1 MNLHEKEKNR
11 VWMFDELHCTEG
23 LKNQT
28 EVYEMLFGYTDNN
41 ESLEKIVASM
51 SIANYPADSA
61 SKRALKAVTKNV
73 WGFEE
78 NVIPVQDLSN
88 YIN

>member
-1 MNLHEKEKNR
+1 
-11 VWMFDELHCTEG
+11 
-23 LKNQT
+23 
-28 EVYEMLFGYTDNN
+28 MLFGYTDNN

-73 WGFEE
+73 WGYEE
-78 NVIPVQDLSN
+78 NSIPVQDLSN